1 MEIIFKKIYLALWI
15 LFFVMLII
23 GSKLDMK
30 YYIVYSILLVINL
43 ALIGFVKFKYLKQK

>member
-1 MEIIFKKIYLALWI
+1 MYKNIYFSLWI

-30 YYIVYSILLVINL
+30 YYTVYTILLVINL